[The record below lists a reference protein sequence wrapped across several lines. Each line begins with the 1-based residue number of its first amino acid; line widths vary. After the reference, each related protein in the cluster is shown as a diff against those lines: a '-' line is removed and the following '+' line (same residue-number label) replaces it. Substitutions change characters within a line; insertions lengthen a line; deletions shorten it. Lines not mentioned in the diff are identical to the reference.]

1 MLQTP
6 VHILAG
12 FLGTGKTTALKAE
25 LARRQERCAVIVN
38 DFGEAQIDRTLLG
51 GAVPVTDIAGGCLCC
66 TAPANLV
73 PALTE
78 ILETIRPDRIFIEP
92 SGLARPQDI
101 VDMLARSGLKERVQL
116 RPTIVLVDP
125 SRLSATEPLLEAQ
138 LEAADIVVA
147 NRCDLATAEELE
159 AFDAKM
165 AAHWPAF
172 LRVVKT
178 TQGQLP
184 TDIWD
189 WPEGMGLRLSAPK
202 QDSLPS
208 TTGFLARSCV
218 LPAALSLRWDALRQ
232 LLLETAH
239 LERFKGL
246 LHLDTGWLRVDY
258 AGGRLHIS
266 SSAHRSDSRA
276 DVILKEPGDVDSF
289 IASLLACT
297 ETGPLSLGP
306 EISLV
311 DADGYALRLNRE
323 ALLALPG
330 QITDVSARVPG
341 RVGSAV
347 LLREVLALSTGS
359 RYLVSAGDGMT
370 TEPMPISGVGEALL
384 LHSLEEGPLPTSQGG
399 PFRLLVPK
407 GGSNCSNVKG
417 VVRIRLLE
425 DYRMDTSSNV

>member
-1 MLQTP
+1 
-6 VHILAG
+6 
-12 FLGTGKTTALKAE
+12 
-25 LARRQERCAVIVN
+25 
-38 DFGEAQIDRTLLG
+38 
-51 GAVPVTDIAGGCLCC
+51 
-66 TAPANLV
+66 
-73 PALTE
+73 
-78 ILETIRPDRIFIEP
+78 
-92 SGLARPQDI
+92 
-101 VDMLARSGLKERVQL
+101 
-116 RPTIVLVDP
+116 
-125 SRLSATEPLLEAQ
+125 
-138 LEAADIVVA
+138 
-147 NRCDLATAEELE
+147 
-159 AFDAKM
+159 
-165 AAHWPAF
+165 
-172 LRVVKT
+172 VKT